1 MSNQIQVLQA
11 DLRNATVKEISD
23 CMRAVNETLGT
34 QQKLVVSGK
43 KEDIINRFCAYIGNL
58 LINKRTTSLS
68 NVVKIVNETAPRKLS
83 WEYEADPIK
92 ITVQKA
98 KRATTCA
105 QSINQ
110 ISFVPSPFIKPVC
123 RLTSIKVCPVAGQ
136 ARQSR
141 SFSFTLTEENRRLLA
156 THNAVDERPPYQIR
170 FYCAKYTGATEQ
182 LQLEFPGI
190 CELKINENVIPGHS
204 LRCLKSKPGTVNPP
218 DLSIM
223 IRKSAQNNIE
233 LIYINSEFPFIASA
247 YIVERTP
254 VQTLIDTMKST
265 RVLSKEQV
273 LKKLQE
279 VQEDA
284 DISMESETVSTKCP
298 LAFTRIVTPIRS
310 KSCNHLQC
318 FDATTFLT
326 MNEQTPTWSCPVC
339 QRRIETWEDLIVD
352 EFFSQMLVNTPK
364 HIDSV
369 RVEPSGVVTIIDE
382 NPDLAEE
389 ESEEEEIPEIKP
401 EPEVTILL
409 DDDDD
414 EEGANISTANN
425 SIPVPVAAASPTSGA
440 KRAFSPELID
450 QSQQQ
455 QSRKK
460 QKSDVIDLTLDSE
473 DESDDT
479 GIKSRSSR

>member
-1 MSNQIQVLQA
+1 
-11 DLRNATVKEISD
+11 
-23 CMRAVNETLGT
+23 
-34 QQKLVVSGK
+34 
-43 KEDIINRFCAYIGNL
+43 
-58 LINKRTTSLS
+58 
-68 NVVKIVNETAPRKLS
+68 
-83 WEYEADPIK
+83 
-92 ITVQKA
+92 
-98 KRATTCA
+98 
-105 QSINQ
+105 
-110 ISFVPSPFIKPVC
+110 
-123 RLTSIKVCPVAGQ
+123 
-136 ARQSR
+136 
-141 SFSFTLTEENRRLLA
+141 
-156 THNAVDERPPYQIR
+156 
-170 FYCAKYTGATEQ
+170 
-182 LQLEFPGI
+182 
-190 CELKINENVIPGHS
+190 
-204 LRCLKSKPGTVNPP
+204 
-218 DLSIM
+218 
-223 IRKSAQNNIE
+223 
-233 LIYINSEFPFIASA
+233 
-247 YIVERTP
+247 
-254 VQTLIDTMKST
+254 
-265 RVLSKEQV
+265 
-273 LKKLQE
+273 
-279 VQEDA
+279 
-284 DISMESETVSTKCP
+284 
-298 LAFTRIVTPIRS
+298 
-310 KSCNHLQC
+310 
-318 FDATTFLT
+318 